1 MDFITVSD
9 DGVQTYEKNASMRD
23 FAIKT
28 IKNMMDM
35 FEKSKNIVKST
46 EGFMEG
52 NDLKPSEG
60 GGSYDS
66 GDSSDDGDSEGGDD
80 DFGFGDEGGEGG
92 EDDFDFDEGGEGS
105 EGEGNPNDSLDGAP
119 D

>member
-1 MDFITVSD
+1 
-9 DGVQTYEKNASMRD
+9 
-23 FAIKT
+23 
-28 IKNMMDM
+28 MMDM

-66 GDSSDDGDSEGGDD
+66 GDNGDSEDGGEDD
-80 DFGFGDEGGEGG
+80 GFGDFGDEGGEGG
-92 EDDFDFDEGGEGS
+92 EDDFDFDEGGESS